1 MGEKKRPMA
10 VIDLAG
16 TGRRVYE
23 LREKA
28 GLSVAQLQQ
37 QMGLASPQA
46 IYRWQ
51 RGETLPT
58 IDNLVLLAEILG
70 VSLEE
75 ILVINR

>member
-1 MGEKKRPMA
+1 MGEKKRLMA

-28 GLSVAQLQQ
+28 GLPVAQLQR

>member
-1 MGEKKRPMA
+1 MGEKKRSMA